1 MTVAIIGAGIA
12 GLACARALLAHGI
25 ATEVFERGRAA
36 GGRCATRRTDHG
48 AFDHGAQSFTAC
60 NPSFAHWLSG
70 LPAGTVARWQPR
82 LADIDRRGTRPRP
95 DSEERYVALPGM
107 SALAQALAPADTPR
121 LQTRIVGLARE
132 LSGWQLRDEHG
143 AAHGPYATVAVAVA
157 ADQAL
162 PLLEP
167 WPEFAQQARRGAHAP
182 CWALMAAFDSPVD
195 VPFDAAFVADSPL
208 AWIARDSS
216 KPGRAHGE
224 RWVAH
229 SSAGWAA
236 ARLDC
241 APAEVTGLLV
251 AALEAVL
258 GQRAT
263 YAAAHRWRYAQPAA
277 PLRVGCLWDPALAL
291 GAGGDWCADGL
302 IEGAFLSG
310 NALGDVIARTA
321 HA

>member
-1 MTVAIIGAGIA
+1 LTVAIIGAGIA
-12 GLACARALLAHGI
+12 GLACARALRAHGI

-48 AFDHGAQSFTAC
+48 AFDHGAQSFTAG
-60 NPSFAHWLSG
+60 NPSFAQWLSG
-70 LPAGTVARWQPR
+70 LPAGSVERWQPR
-82 LADIDRRGTRPRP
+82 LADIDSRGTRPRR

-107 SALAQALAPADTPR
+107 SALARVLAPEDTLR
-121 LQTRIVGLARE
+121 LQTRIVALERE
-132 LSGWQLRDEHG
+132 RSGWRLRDEHE
-143 AAHGPYATVAVAVA
+143 ASHGPYAAVAVTVA

-167 WPEFAQQARRGAHAP
+167 WPDFAQPARRGAHAP
-182 CWALMAAFDSPVD
+182 CWALMAAFGTPVD
-195 VPFDAAFVADSPL
+195 VPFDGAFVGDSPL
-208 AWIARDSS
+208 EWIARDSS
-216 KPGRAHGE
+216 KPGRPHGE

-229 SSAGWAA
+229 SSAEWAA
-236 ARLDC
+236 AHLDS
-241 APAEVTGLLV
+241 APGQVAGLLV

-258 GQRAT
+258 GRRPT

-277 PLRVGCLWDPALAL
+277 PLGVGCLWDPALAL

-310 NALGDVIARTA
+310 SALAEVIARAA